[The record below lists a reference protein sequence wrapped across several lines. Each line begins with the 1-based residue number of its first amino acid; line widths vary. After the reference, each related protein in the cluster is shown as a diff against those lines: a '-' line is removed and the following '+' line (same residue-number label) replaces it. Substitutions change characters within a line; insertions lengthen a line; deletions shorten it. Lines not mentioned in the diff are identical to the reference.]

1 MAINVHNHN
10 QNATNETSFNLK
22 GIMVGNG
29 VTNWNYDTIPASLEI
44 AYQRGLLDQAT
55 YDKIEE
61 WGCNFTTVAP
71 MGGDATPVECN
82 EIIARW
88 GMLTNK
94 IDIYNI
100 YGKCWEP
107 KNTTKPQAAA
117 QPKFIMDNGQF
128 YSVSDD
134 KKEEPVEDKHKLTK
148 AFRTPWLNKGFKN
161 HNESDVPKCVYAEN
175 LISYFN
181 KAEVKTALHVDDSFI
196 SGPNKWGMCISNY
209 ANNTDTNFTGNYT
222 MEIEASQWIWETLVN
237 AN

>member
-1 MAINVHNHN
+1 MNDGATETLSYNPYSWNQNANVVWIDQPAGVGYSVCDNDGCINGDTQTGKDNLQVLTKFMERFPELRANPLWLSGESYAGIYVPQMAINVHNHN

-44 AYQRGLLDQAT
+44 AYQRGLMDQAT

-71 MGGDATPVECN
+71 LGGDATPVECN
-82 EIIARW
+82 SIIERW

-107 KNTTKPQAAA
+107 KNTTTKP
-117 QPKFIMDNGQF
+117 
-128 YSVSDD
+128 
-134 KKEEPVEDKHKLTK
+134 
-148 AFRTPWLNKGFKN
+148 
-161 HNESDVPKCVYAEN
+161 
-175 LISYFN
+175 
-181 KAEVKTALHVDDSFI
+181 
-196 SGPNKWGMCISNY
+196 
-209 ANNTDTNFTGNYT
+209 
-222 MEIEASQWIWETLVN
+222 
-237 AN
+237 